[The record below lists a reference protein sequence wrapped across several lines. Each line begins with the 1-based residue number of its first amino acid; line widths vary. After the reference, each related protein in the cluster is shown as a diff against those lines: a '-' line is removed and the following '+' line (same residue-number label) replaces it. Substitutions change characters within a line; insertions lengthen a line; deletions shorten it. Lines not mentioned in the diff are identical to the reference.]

1 MANSSSQKKKS
12 QNGKT
17 ARVKSNKTEHREI
30 VSIVLFATGL
40 LMFLSFIDK
49 VGIVGVLIRGF
60 MFGFFG
66 QVASFLILGL
76 IWYLA
81 WCILRGT
88 ERQVFTFKK
97 TFLFALLIIMIS
109 ALIHTI
115 SFDASHED
123 FFETVRQLIASYKQK
138 PSGGL
143 FGGGLS
149 LVLQKYMEKAGAL
162 VVLIPLTIII
172 TMVLFSLSIMNF
184 INKISFIGSKV
195 GKTGRKIYERLR
207 NNKQQ

>member
-1 MANSSSQKKKS
+1 
-12 QNGKT
+12 
-17 ARVKSNKTEHREI
+17 
-30 VSIVLFATGL
+30 
-40 LMFLSFIDK
+40 
-49 VGIVGVLIRGF
+49 

-66 QVASFLILGL
+66 QVASFLILGI

-207 NNKQQ
+207 NNKQQSVVIDRQKIKNAIEESEILKEEYLLEEQELPFADELEEKEEPFSFEPEQYSIAP